1 MNGKKD
7 SSLIFQLLEALP
19 GIFWGFSIG
28 CGLTT
33 LFILGWLDRHYPY
46 EKFVFAQI
54 YNINRV
60 LFIFMTAFIVI
71 RFFWS
76 KQKKHYLKELC
87 ITTISGGVFGYIVTF
102 FIEHLGNLD
111 LVNSI
116 WGI

>member
-33 LFILGWLDRHYPY
+33 LFILVWLDRHYPY

-60 LFIFMTAFIVI
+60 LFIFVTAFIIV
-71 RFFWS
+71 RLFWA
-76 KQKKHYLKELC
+76 KQKKQYLKDLAVVG
-87 ITTISGGVFGYIVTF
+87 SFGGICG
-102 FIEHLGNLD
+102 FILTMFVEFLGNLD

-116 WGI
+116 WGL